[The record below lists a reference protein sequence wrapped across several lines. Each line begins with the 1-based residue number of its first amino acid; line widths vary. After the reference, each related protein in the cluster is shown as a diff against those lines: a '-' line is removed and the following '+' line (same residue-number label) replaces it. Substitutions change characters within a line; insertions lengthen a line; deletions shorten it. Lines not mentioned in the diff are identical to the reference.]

1 MHSYSLSNLK
11 KGLSR
16 QAFLIFVEIM
26 QQTWKT
32 LRKEKPHF
40 TFPFSCIQAEN
51 WPGYE
56 PCKCQEESIIKKALQ
71 YATI

>member
-1 MHSYSLSNLK
+1 
-11 KGLSR
+11 
-16 QAFLIFVEIM
+16 M

-32 LRKEKPHF
+32 LKKEKPHF

-56 PCKCQEESIIKKALQ
+56 PSKCQEESIIKKALQ

>member
-1 MHSYSLSNLK
+1 MSMN
-11 KGLSR
+11 
-16 QAFLIFVEIM
+16 FVEIM

-32 LRKEKPHF
+32 LKKEKPYF
-40 TFPFSCIQAEN
+40 IFPFSCIQAEH

-56 PCKCQEESIIKKALQ
+56 STKCQEESIIKKALQ

>member
-1 MHSYSLSNLK
+1 MSMN
-11 KGLSR
+11 
-16 QAFLIFVEIM
+16 FVEIM

-32 LRKEKPHF
+32 LKKEKPYF
-40 TFPFSCIQAEN
+40 TFPFSCIQAEH

-56 PCKCQEESIIKKALQ
+56 STKCQEESIIKKALQ